1 MMLKIRT
8 SWIPT
13 QTQQW
18 RGQTNRFKLQNLTT
32 IRTFRS
38 SHLEVYSKTEIK
50 TKFLKT
56 NRKGVK
62 TKLKIKS
69 TTAFFNDLG
78 TKFGT
83 VNYRTDI
90 CISAIEQKTF
100 YSMAASEVVEI
111 KEINNKKIWIWKQP
125 PRADLEKD
133 TLKI

>member
-1 MMLKIRT
+1 MTSKIRT

-18 RGQTNRFKLQNLTT
+18 RGQTNRFQLQNLTT

-56 NRKGVK
+56 NRKRVK

-69 TTAFFNDLG
+69 TTAFSNDLG

-90 CISAIEQKTF
+90 CITAIEQKTF

-111 KEINNKKIWIWKQP
+111 KEINNKKICIWKQP